1 MKFNHIVV
9 AAGLVCS
16 AGLSFPGLSAAETGL
31 VVRSFADSE
40 TKKNVATIIETRYVG
55 QCPGTDY
62 TYPEAWFVSDKTPV
76 GSGLRVK
83 VQNVTP
89 GMNQDP
95 YPYTDRG
102 YSSGVLSEH
111 TFLSLDTKHRGRTFS
126 VQSGD
131 NTLQYTIAKGSQ
143 VVETGSFNLKVDLLS
158 RVENRPTQ
166 CTLERRCYPTPAG
179 VQCETYWEC
188 RCPR

>member
-1 MKFNHIVV
+1 MKLGNIVL
-9 AAGLVCS
+9 AWGLVGF
-16 AGLSFPGLSAAETGL
+16 AGWSRAETGL
-31 VVRSFADSE
+31 LVQSFTGSGAQ
-40 TKKNVATIIETRYVG
+40 KNVATIIETRYVG

-62 TYPEAWFVSDKTPV
+62 TYPEAWFSSDTTPV

-111 TFLSLDTKHRGRTFS
+111 TFLGLDTKHRGRTFS
-126 VQSGD
+126 VRVGD
-131 NTLQYTIAKGSQ
+131 NSLQYTIAKGNQ
-143 VVETGSFNLKVDLLS
+143 KVETGSFNLKVELLP
-158 RVENRPTQ
+158 RYENRPYQ
-166 CTLERRCYPTPAG
+166 CNLERRCYPTPSG
-179 VQCETYWEC
+179 VKCESYWDC
-188 RCPR
+188 RCPF